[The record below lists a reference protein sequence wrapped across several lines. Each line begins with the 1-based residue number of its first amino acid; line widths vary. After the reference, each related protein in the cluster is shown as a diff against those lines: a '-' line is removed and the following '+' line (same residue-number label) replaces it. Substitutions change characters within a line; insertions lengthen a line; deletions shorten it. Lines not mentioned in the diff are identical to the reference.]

1 MASDDLFATSPAPE
15 PSPAPASEE
24 PPRHQPL
31 AARMRPRSL
40 DEFAGQSHIIGPGQL
55 LRRAIEADRIQSL
68 IFFGPPGTGKT
79 SLAQIIALQTKSR
92 FERLSGVESNVADMR
107 RVLAAATNR
116 LQNIGQPTILFVD
129 EIHRFNKSQQD
140 VLLPDVESG
149 VIRLIGATTHNPF
162 FFVNSPLVSRSQ
174 IFELRPLT
182 EADLLALLQR
192 SLADIERGLGY
203 MKIAADEA
211 ALNHLA
217 KLSDGDARKALNALE
232 IAALTTPP
240 IVGQASCL
248 SAGATGQAGSTVPLA
263 EGVIHITLEV
273 AEQSI
278 QKKAVVYDGD
288 GDAHYDTISAF
299 IKSMRGS
306 DPDAALY
313 WLAKMIHAGEDPRF
327 IARRI
332 VICAAEDV
340 GLADPMALILANAC
354 LAASEF
360 VGWPEA
366 RIPLAEATV
375 YIATANKSN
384 SAYKAIDAALED
396 VRSGRTLAVPEHL
409 RDASYK
415 GAKRLGHGQG
425 YEYAHDHPGHFVPQD
440 YLGTGRRY
448 YEPTDQGVEKKIK
461 ERVEKWRAQLE
472 ATRSTKAN
480 G

>member
-1 MASDDLFATSPAPE
+1 MPRDDLFSAPME
-15 PSPAPASEE
+15 KPSEAKNISTPDTFRS
-24 PPRHQPL
+24 QPL
-31 AARMRPRSL
+31 AARMRPRTL
-40 DEFAGQSHIIGPGQL
+40 NEYAGQSHILGPGQL

-68 IFFGPPGTGKT
+68 IFYGPPGTGKT
-79 SLAQIIALQTKSR
+79 SLAQIIARQTKSK

-107 RVLAAATNR
+107 RVLSSAANR
-116 LQNIGQPTILFVD
+116 LENTGQPTILFID

-149 VIRLIGATTHNPF
+149 VIKLIGATTHNPF

-182 EADLLALLQR
+182 EDDLFSLLKLAL
-192 SLADIERGLGY
+192 ADTDRGLGY
-203 MKIAADEA
+203 LKIAADEN
-211 ALNHLA
+211 ALRHLA
-217 KLSDGDARKALNALE
+217 KISDGDARKVLNSLE

-240 IVGQASCL
+240 DPDGTIR
-248 SAGATGQAGSTVPLA
+248 
-263 EGVIHITLEV
+263 ITLEV

-306 DPDAALY
+306 DADAALY

-340 GLADPMALILANAC
+340 GLADPMALILANAA

-366 RIPLAEATV
+366 RIPLAEATI

-384 SAYKAIDAALED
+384 SAYLAIDAALAD
-396 VRSGRTLAVPEHL
+396 VRSGRTIAVPEHL
-409 RDASYK
+409 RDSHYA
-415 GAKRLGHGQG
+415 GAKRLGHGTG
-425 YEYAHDHPGHFVPQD
+425 YEYAHDAKDHFAAQD
-440 YLGTGRRY
+440 YLGADKVY
-448 YEPTDQGVEKKIK
+448 YEPTEQGVEKKIK
-461 ERVEKWRAQLE
+461 ERVEKWRAQF
-472 ATRSTKAN
+472 ADRRKKN
-480 G
+480 DGN

>member
-1 MASDDLFATSPAPE
+1 MAGNDLFSKTAAFKAE
-15 PSPAPASEE
+15 APAENSA
-24 PPRHQPL
+24 PRHQPL
-31 AARMRPRSL
+31 AARMRPRNL
-40 DEFAGQSHIIGPGQL
+40 NEFAGQTHILGPGQL

-79 SLAQIIALQTKSR
+79 SLAQIIARQTKSK

-107 RVLAAATNR
+107 RVLAAAANR
-116 LQNIGQPTILFVD
+116 LENTGQPTILFID
-129 EIHRFNKSQQD
+129 EIHRFNKAQQD
-140 VLLPDVESG
+140 ILLPDVESG
-149 VIRLIGATTHNPF
+149 VVRLIGATTHNPF

-182 EADLLALLQR
+182 EDELFSLLQR
-192 SLADIERGLGY
+192 ALADTERGLGY
-203 MKIAADEA
+203 LKIKAEEEA
-211 ALNHLA
+211 LRHLA
-217 KLSDGDARKALNALE
+217 KIADGDARKALNALE

-240 IVGQASCL
+240 QKNG
-248 SAGATGQAGSTVPLA
+248 TVYINLA
-263 EGVIHITLEV
+263 A

-278 QKKAVVYDGD
+278 QKKAVVYDD
-288 GDAHYDTISAF
+288 EDAHYDTISAF

-340 GLADPMALILANAC
+340 GLADPMALVLANTA
-354 LAASEF
+354 LQVAEF

-384 SAYKAIDAALED
+384 SAYLAVDAALED
-396 VRSGRTLAVPEHL
+396 VRSGRTLPVPEHL
-409 RDASYK
+409 RDTHYQ
-415 GAKRLGHGQG
+415 GAERLGHGKG
-425 YEYAHDHPGHFVPQD
+425 YVYAHDHPGHFVAQD
-440 YLGTGRRY
+440 YLGADKHY
-448 YEPTDQGVEKKIK
+448 YEPTEQGVEKKIK
-461 ERVEKWRAQLE
+461 ERVEKWRAEL
-472 ATRSTKAN
+472 TKIKKTKL
-480 G
+480 

>member
-1 MASDDLFATSPAPE
+1 MARDDLFADKPKPETPPAAE
-15 PSPAPASEE
+15 L
-24 PPRHQPL
+24 PRNQPL
-31 AARMRPRSL
+31 AARMRPRNL
-40 DEFAGQSHIIGPGQL
+40 DEFAGQSHILAPGQL

-79 SLAQIIALQTKSR
+79 SLAQIIARQTKSK

-107 RVLAAATNR
+107 RVLASAGNR
-116 LQNIGQPTILFVD
+116 LENTGQPTILFID

-149 VIRLIGATTHNPF
+149 VVKLIGATTHNPF

-182 EADLLALLQR
+182 EDELFSLLQR
-192 SLADIERGLGY
+192 AVADGERGLGY
-203 MKIAADEA
+203 MKIQAEEN
-211 ALNHLA
+211 ALRHLA
-217 KLSDGDARKALNALE
+217 RISDGDARKALNALE
-232 IAALTTPP
+232 IAALTTAPDKKG
-240 IVGQASCL
+240 V
-248 SAGATGQAGSTVPLA
+248 VHVDLA
-263 EGVIHITLEV
+263 A

-340 GLADPMALILANAC
+340 GLADPMALVLANSA
-354 LAASEF
+354 LQAAEF

-366 RIPLAEATV
+366 RIPLAEATI

-384 SAYKAIDAALED
+384 SAISAIDAALED
-396 VRSGRTLAVPEHL
+396 VKSGRTLPVPEHL
-409 RDASYK
+409 RDANYK
-415 GAKRLGHGQG
+415 GAERLGHGQG
-425 YEYAHDHPGHFVPQD
+425 YQYAHEGKDHFVAQD
-440 YLGTGRRY
+440 YLGADKVY
-448 YEPTDQGVEKKIK
+448 YEPTEQGVEKKIK
-461 ERVEKWRAQLE
+461 ERVVKWRAELTE
-472 ATRSTKAN
+472 ARKKN
-480 G
+480 KK